1 MELMNSGKG
10 GLRGKINEVIRK
22 LEVPRAELGN
32 IRARLLERKKAL
44 FNSVVRALEK
54 KDRDRALIYANEQA
68 ELNKL
73 LNLIT
78 VGELAITQI
87 SLRLE
92 SLRDLGDIITHTNSA
107 LVAVKRVEKDVSDLI
122 SYMGSMEGEFNETFN
137 GFMAQ
142 MKDVVPSIHLNLQT
156 QDGEEIIEEA
166 EEYLKI
172 EEVEKEMPSMDG
184 QIDEVGLEVA

>member
-1 MELMNSGKG
+1 MELISAGKA
-10 GLRGKINEVIRK
+10 GLREKINGVIRK

-32 IRARLLERKKAL
+32 IRARLLERKKTL

-54 KDRDRALIYANEQA
+54 KDKSRALIYANEQA

-92 SLRDLGDIITHTNSA
+92 SLRDLGDIITHTNTA
-107 LVAVKRVEKDVSDLI
+107 LVAVKRVEKDVGDLM
-122 SYMGSMEGEFNETFN
+122 SYMGSMEGEFDETFN

-142 MKDVVPSIHLNLQT
+142 MKGVIPSVHLNLQT
-156 QDGEEIIEEA
+156 QDGEEIVKEA
-166 EEYLKI
+166 EEYLRM
-172 EEVEKEMPSMDG
+172 EELEKELPSTEGMG
-184 QIDEVGLEVA
+184 EVGIEVA

>member
-1 MELMNSGKG
+1 MELVAAGKA
-10 GLRGKINEVIRK
+10 GLREKINEVIRK

-54 KDRDRALIYANEQA
+54 KDRNRALIYANEQA

-92 SLRDLGDIITHTNSA
+92 SLRDLGDIVSHTNTA
-107 LVAVKRVEKDVSDLI
+107 LIEVKKVEKDIGDLI
-122 SYMGSMEGEFNETFN
+122 SYMGSMEGEFNDTFN

-142 MKDVVPSIHLNLQT
+142 MKGAIPSIHLNLQT
-156 QDGEEIIEEA
+156 QDGEEIVKEA
-166 EEYLKI
+166 EEYLRM
-172 EEVEKEMPSMDG
+172 EELESELPTPDEIG
-184 QIDEVGLEVA
+184 EVGAEVA

>member
-1 MELMNSGKG
+1 MGLIAESKG
-10 GLRGKINEVIRK
+10 GLREKINEVIRK
-22 LEVPRAELGN
+22 LEVPRAELAN

-78 VGELAITQI
+78 VGELAIIQI

-92 SLRDLGDIITHTNSA
+92 SLRDLGDIISHTNTA
-107 LVAVKRVEKDVSDLI
+107 LVEVKKVGKDVEDLI
-122 SYMGSMEGEFNETFN
+122 SYMGSMEGEFNDTFN

-142 MKDVVPSIHLNLQT
+142 MKGIIPSIHLNLQT
-156 QDGEEIIEEA
+156 QDGEEIVKEA
-166 EEYLKI
+166 EEYLRM
-172 EEVEKEMPSMDG
+172 EELESELPNPDEIGEAEM
-184 QIDEVGLEVA
+184 EVA